1 MTRLVFFGGVVALI
15 VLILLWDK
23 GTMGARVAKAASIT
37 YIVVALILLIVGLTI
52 HWE

>member
-15 VLILLWDK
+15 VLILVWDQ
-23 GTMGARVAKAASIT
+23 GTIGARVAKAASIT
-37 YIVVALILLIVGLTI
+37 YIGLAIILLIISLTI